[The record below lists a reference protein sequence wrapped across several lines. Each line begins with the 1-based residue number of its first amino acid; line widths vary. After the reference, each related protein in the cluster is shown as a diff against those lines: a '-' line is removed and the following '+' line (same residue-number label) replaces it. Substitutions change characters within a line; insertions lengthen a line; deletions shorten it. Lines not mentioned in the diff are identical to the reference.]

1 MWKLLTYVIA
11 YHIYGHLDE
20 QKMLPEE
27 HRGSRESYRETND
40 LLCIDRVVIREV
52 KSRKKNLLMASIDYK
67 KGYSAVP
74 HSWIKECLD
83 LCGVAENTN
92 TVFVNSMDKWR
103 VILCAGNSELGGVDI
118 KRGIFKGILYLF

>member
-27 HRGSRESYRETND
+27 HRGCRESYRETND
-40 LLCIDRVVIREV
+40 LLCIDR
-52 KSRKKNLLMASIDYK
+52 A
-67 KGYSAVP
+67 
-74 HSWIKECLD
+74 
-83 LCGVAENTN
+83 
-92 TVFVNSMDKWR
+92 